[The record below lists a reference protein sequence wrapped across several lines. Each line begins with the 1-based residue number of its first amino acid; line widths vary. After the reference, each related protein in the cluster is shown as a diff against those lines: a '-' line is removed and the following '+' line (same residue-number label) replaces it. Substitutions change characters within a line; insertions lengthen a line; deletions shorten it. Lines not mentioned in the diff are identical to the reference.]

1 MNGFELT
8 KRIRADERLPNVAT
22 PIVATTA
29 VTMESTANLA
39 RTIGITDILPKPYT
53 PDQLLQILNKYLNED
68 ETALIMEE
76 AEELHIN
83 GYEFHEELNARYLR
97 TLYENNIAYAA
108 DLFEIFLKTIRTE
121 VGKLEG
127 YMRQKDVESIKNQVH
142 KLKPNFAM
150 VGLTWLKD
158 RIQET
163 EDTLRDD
170 PDQSIAQMEALY
182 EEISVNMNRYFP
194 IIEDELEK
202 MLTFIKENGLK
213 R

>member
-1 MNGFELT
+1 
-8 KRIRADERLPNVAT
+8 
-22 PIVATTA
+22 
-29 VTMESTANLA
+29 
-39 RTIGITDILPKPYT
+39 
-53 PDQLLQILNKYLNED
+53 
-68 ETALIMEE
+68 
-76 AEELHIN
+76 
-83 GYEFHEELNARYLR
+83 
-97 TLYENNIAYAA
+97 LYENNIAYAA